1 MVSRQMGK
9 STVAVGYLL
18 WYAMFNPDATVLIA
32 SNKHDGALEIMQR
45 LRFAYENVPDHIRSG
60 VLSYNKKSIEFDN
73 GSRVISQTTTSN
85 TGRGLSISLIYLDE
99 FAFVERNIARE
110 LWTSLSPTLS
120 TGGKIIITSTPDTT
134 DDQFS
139 ELWFAATK
147 MVDDY
152 GNATEVGVNG
162 FRPFFAD
169 WKEHPDRDEQWAEE
183 QRSELGVEKFLREHC
198 CEFITFEETLI
209 NSVTIMKAESK
220 EPIRTQ
226 GNVRWYSELNPES
239 TYIVGLDPAMGTGGD
254 AAAIQVF
261 EMPSLKQVA
270 EWRHNRTIIERQV
283 SILRDVLRELES
295 AGVTEIYWS
304 VENNAVGE
312 AALVVIRDTGEESFP
327 GNMLHDPRAKG
338 GSKRKGFTT
347 TNKSK
352 LEACS
357 KFKSLYESGRMK
369 LFSKAIISELS
380 TFVSRGVSYEARSG
394 SSDDLI
400 SATLLCIRMMEF
412 VAQWDEDSHNVMSS
426 NIGGADEDEEDYES
440 PMPIAFI

>member
-1 MVSRQMGK
+1 MNLNNEYEILTETGWQDFRGVVDMGPK
-9 STVAVGYLL
+9 KTVTLTFTDGTQLVCTPDHEIYLQDGSKKEAKFL
-18 WYAMFNPDATVLIA
+18 TTSDQIQYANGVTQIA
-32 SNKHDGALEIMQR
+32 SLHANGIERVFDVVGVSNGN
-45 LRFAYENVPDHIRSG
+45 RF
-60 VLSYNKKSIEFDN
+60 
-73 GSRVISQTTTSN
+73 
-85 TGRGLSISLIYLDE
+85 
-99 FAFVERNIARE
+99 
-110 LWTSLSPTLS
+110 
-120 TGGKIIITSTPDTT
+120 
-134 DDQFS
+134 
-139 ELWFAATK
+139 
-147 MVDDY
+147 Y
-152 GNATEVGVNG
+152 GNGILVSN
-162 FRPFFAD
+162 
-169 WKEHPDRDEQWAEE
+169 
-183 QRSELGVEKFLREHC
+183 

-209 NSVTIMKAESK
+209 SSVTIMKAESVD
-220 EPIRTQ
+220 PIRTSD
-226 GNVRWYSELNPES
+226 NVRWYSEINPDA

-254 AAAIQVF
+254 SAAIQVF

-270 EWRHNRTIIERQV
+270 EWRHNRTIIEKQV

-295 AGVTEIYWS
+295 SGVSEIYWS

-357 KFKSLYESGRMK
+357 KLKSLYESGRMK
-369 LFSKAIISELS
+369 IYSKALISELA
-380 TFVSRGVSYEARSG
+380 TYVSRGVSYEARSG
-394 SSDDLI
+394 STDDLI

-426 NIGGADEDEEDYES
+426 NIGGSDEDEEDYES